1 MSDSACSNCD
11 RECPCRDNSY
21 DCWILEANR
30 VKEHISSEQINT
42 IRNTVAILQ
51 NIKDDI
57 DMYEVANGIHALN
70 QIIEL
75 YDEKETSVD

>member
-30 VKEHISSEQINT
+30 VKEHISPEQINT
-42 IRNTVAILQ
+42 IKDTLTLLQ
-51 NIKDDI
+51 NIRDAIDI
-57 DMYEVANGIHALN
+57 DEVASTIFSLN
-70 QIIEL
+70 RLIEL